1 MRGVELRSVDSH
13 ADDRGVLHSFE
24 QGGPIPFAIA
34 RVFTIQG
41 CGAGTERA
49 CHAVTAHQALVAV
62 TGGVTADLDNGS
74 ERLQVRLEAAADV
87 LLVGPGVWLRLHG
100 FAAGT
105 VLLVASSQRFADVR
119 YFATPQPGLV
129 DPPRSRTAA

>member
-1 MRGVELRSVDSH
+1 MRGVEHHSVAGH
-13 ADDRGVLHSFE
+13 ADGRGVLHSFE
-24 QGGPIPFAIA
+24 EGGPLPFAIA

-41 CGAGTERA
+41 CGADTERA

-62 TGGVTADLDNGS
+62 AGGVTADLDNGS
-74 ERLQVRLEAAADV
+74 VRSQVRLERPDDV
-87 LLVGPGVWLRLHG
+87 LVIRPGVWVRLHG

-129 DPPRSRTAA
+129 EPSAPRMVA